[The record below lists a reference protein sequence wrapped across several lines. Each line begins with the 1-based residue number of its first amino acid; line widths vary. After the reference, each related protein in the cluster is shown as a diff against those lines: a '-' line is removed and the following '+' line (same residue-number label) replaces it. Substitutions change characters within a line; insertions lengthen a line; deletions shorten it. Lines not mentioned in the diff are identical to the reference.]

1 MTTIKATCPQCGEM
15 ELTPADVR
23 LAVCTNAPLSTYS
36 FTCRGCRH
44 EIAKPADE
52 HIVALLTSG
61 GVPARNWSV
70 PAEALEVRPGS
81 PLTYDDLL
89 DFALHLSGEA
99 DLAALAEAGLAT
111 TSRSGLR
118 AGEAAGLRKRGAAA
132 T

>member
-1 MTTIKATCPQCGEM
+1 MTTIKATCPQCGEV
-15 ELTPADVR
+15 ELTPADIR
-23 LAVCTNAPLSTYS
+23 LAVCTNAPLSTYG
-36 FTCRGCRH
+36 FTCRRCCD
-44 EIAKPADE
+44 EITKPADE

-89 DFALHLSGEA
+89 DFALHLSEETA
-99 DLAALAEAGLAT
+99 LAELAEAGLAT

-118 AGEAAGLRKRGAAA
+118 PNEAAGLRERGAAA